1 MNNFRNL
8 INQSIRNYS
17 TTTTNVATKT
27 KVYELK
33 TYNIL
38 ANNIPSFFE
47 LLGENKECSNRL
59 GTWVTEMGS
68 SNQVISLV
76 EHESLDDRQMNE
88 WNTKFQSKA
97 AKLIEK
103 QESLILREFPWA
115 PFQKI
120 SNEKSNEN
128 KVWELRTYQS
138 KPGKLGQW
146 AIDFTTGFAERKKIS
161 EPVGVF
167 YSEFGPLN
175 TIVHLWPYKS
185 FEDRFRIRDLALK
198 NPVWVET
205 VAKTTANL
213 DSMESKTIIPV
224 KL

>member
-1 MNNFRNL
+1 MYNFRNL
-8 INQSIRNYS
+8 ISQGIRNFS
-17 TTTTNVATKT
+17 TSTKT

-33 TYNIL
+33 TYNVL
-38 ANNIPSFFE
+38 PNNIPAFLE
-47 LLGENKECSNRL
+47 LLKDNNGKSSNRL
-59 GTWVTEMGS
+59 GTWTTEMGS

-76 EHESLDDRQMNE
+76 EHESLDDRQVNE
-88 WNTKFQSKA
+88 WNSKFQSKVGE
-97 AKLIEK
+97 LVEK
-103 QESLILREFPWA
+103 QDSLILREFPWA
-115 PFQKI
+115 PFKKI
-120 SNEKSNEN
+120 STQQADEN

-146 AIDFTTGFAERKKIS
+146 AVDFTNGFTERKKIS

-167 YSEFGPLN
+167 FSEFGALN

-213 DSMESKTIIPV
+213 ASMESKTIVPV

>member
-1 MNNFRNL
+1 MNNFKNL
-8 INQSIRNYS
+8 INKSIRNYS
-17 TTTTNVATKT
+17 TNVTSKT

-33 TYNIL
+33 TYNIS

-47 LLGENKECSNRL
+47 LLGESKDSNRL

-76 EHESLDDRQMNE
+76 EHESLDDRQMSE
-88 WNTKFQSKA
+88 WNTKFQSKV

-146 AIDFTTGFAERKKIS
+146 AIDFTNGFTERKKIS

>member
-1 MNNFRNL
+1 MNN
-8 INQSIRNYS
+8 IIKQGIRNFS
-17 TTTTNVATKT
+17 TTTINKT

-38 ANNIPSFFE
+38 PNNIPSFFE
-47 LLGENKECSNRL
+47 LLGDKDSNTSNRL
-59 GTWVTEMGS
+59 GVWVTEMGS

-76 EHESLDDRQMNE
+76 EHESLDDRKMSE

-97 AKLIEK
+97 GKLIEK

-120 SNEKSNEN
+120 SQEKSDEN

-146 AIDFTTGFAERKKIS
+146 AIDFTNGFTERKKIS

-167 YSEFGPLN
+167 YSEFGALN

-185 FEDRFRIRDLALK
+185 FEDRFKIRDLALK

-213 DSMESKTIIPV
+213 VSMESKTIIPV

>member
-8 INQSIRNYS
+8 INNGIRNYS
-17 TTTTNVATKT
+17 TKT
-27 KVYELK
+27 KIYELK

-38 ANNIPSFFE
+38 PNNIQPFFE
-47 LLGENKECSNRL
+47 LLGESKDSSTSSNRL

-76 EHESLDDRQMNE
+76 EHQSLDDRQVNE
-88 WNTKFQSKA
+88 WNSKFQSKA
-97 AKLIEK
+97 SKLIEK

-115 PFQKI
+115 PFNKI
-120 SNEKSNEN
+120 SDEKSAEN

-146 AIDFTTGFAERKKIS
+146 AIDFTAGFTERKKIS

-198 NPVWVET
+198 NPIWVET

-213 DSMESKTIIPV
+213 ASMESKTIVPV